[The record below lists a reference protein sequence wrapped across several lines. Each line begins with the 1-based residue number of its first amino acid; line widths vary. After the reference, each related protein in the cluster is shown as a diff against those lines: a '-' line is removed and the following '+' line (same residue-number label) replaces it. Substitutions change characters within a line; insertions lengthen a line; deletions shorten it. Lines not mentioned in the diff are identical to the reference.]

1 MANKGQ
7 CHFKNGICYFF
18 SRKHRSPDYRDIV
31 SEMLDSFELI
41 KVNMSPKIHFLK
53 SLIDF
58 FLSEMEQVTDENG
71 ERFHQTLSTPE

>member
-1 MANKGQ
+1 MVFA
-7 CHFKNGICYFF
+7 IFF